1 MTYLLLASIGAAVVV
16 GWMRGGRLSRL
27 GETAFKWWWAVPAI
41 AAAQALTV
49 YLMTS
54 TSRLNLLHP
63 RPLIMIGSY
72 IALWVVVFGN
82 RHQPGMALVLA
93 GVTFNLIAIAT
104 NGGYMPISPHALARI
119 GAGQLAYQIPLGSVV
134 MGSKDVLLHPD
145 GARFWMLGDN
155 LVIPEPFPWPTAM
168 SIGDV
173 FLAVG
178 VFRFIVRTMRSQT
191 QS

>member
-16 GWMRGGRLSRL
+16 GWMRGGKLSRL
-27 GETAFKWWWAVPAI
+27 GEDAFKWWWVVPVVAVV
-41 AAAQALTV
+41 QSLSV
-49 YLMTS
+49 SLMTS
-54 TSRLNLLHP
+54 TSRLNLLNP

-72 IALWVVVFGN
+72 IVLWAVVFWN
-82 RHQPGMALVLA
+82 RQLPGMALVLV
-93 GVTFNLIAIAT
+93 GVTLNFIAIAA
-104 NGGYMPISPHALARI
+104 NGGYMPITPQALARI
-119 GAGQLAYQIPLGSVV
+119 GAGQLAYRMPLGSVV
-134 MGSKDVLLHPD
+134 MGSKDVVLQSD

-168 SIGDV
+168 SIGDA

-178 VFRFIVRTMRSQT
+178 VFCYIMHSMRPQI